1 MKSWIVLLGV
11 FFFFGVAK
19 SQTKTRVLFILDASN
34 SMNVAWGNET
44 RIHVAKEVLSQ
55 EIESLRGIKNVEI
68 ALRIYGHQSVVT
80 NSFQDCNDTRLE
92 VPFGKDNLTAIKEK
106 IKTIQAK
113 GATPI
118 ARSLEASA
126 SDFPDTLAKNYI
138 ILITDGLESCDNDP
152 CVIAKKLK
160 EKGVKVTPFVI
171 GLGLDLSY
179 LNQFSCIGSFSEAEN
194 KEAFKKVLDN
204 IVQQVILRT
213 TAQINLNDSKGK
225 PKETDVTVLLK
236 ESESKKLKYTFMH
249 TMNRWGNPDTVVID
263 PSLRYDVE
271 VQTIPPVLKKG
282 VTLLPNT
289 HNIISVDVPQGYI
302 RVKSTQPLVNQS
314 IVVRVS
320 KAQENQTLHHQMV
333 NETNKFLVGKYD
345 LEILSLP
352 RLRRTV
358 TVNPLETSEIEIPTP
373 GKLNIASN
381 KPVVAQ
387 LFYEAY
393 PSEWTWIYNFP
404 TDITKGEVFL
414 LPGNYKIVYR
424 IKERKSTAYTSVKY
438 IVVQENKSN
447 QITLE

>member
-213 TAQINLNDSKGK
+213 TAQINL
-225 PKETDVTVLLK
+225 
-236 ESESKKLKYTFMH
+236 
-249 TMNRWGNPDTVVID
+249 
-263 PSLRYDVE
+263 
-271 VQTIPPVLKKG
+271 
-282 VTLLPNT
+282 
-289 HNIISVDVPQGYI
+289 
-302 RVKSTQPLVNQS
+302 
-314 IVVRVS
+314 
-320 KAQENQTLHHQMV
+320 
-333 NETNKFLVGKYD
+333 
-345 LEILSLP
+345 
-352 RLRRTV
+352 
-358 TVNPLETSEIEIPTP
+358 
-373 GKLNIASN
+373 
-381 KPVVAQ
+381 
-387 LFYEAY
+387 
-393 PSEWTWIYNFP
+393 
-404 TDITKGEVFL
+404 
-414 LPGNYKIVYR
+414 
-424 IKERKSTAYTSVKY
+424 
-438 IVVQENKSN
+438 
-447 QITLE
+447 